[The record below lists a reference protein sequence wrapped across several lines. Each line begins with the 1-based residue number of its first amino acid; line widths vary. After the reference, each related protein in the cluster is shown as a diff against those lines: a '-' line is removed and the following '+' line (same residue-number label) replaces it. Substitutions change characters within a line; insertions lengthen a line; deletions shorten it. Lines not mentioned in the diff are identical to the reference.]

1 MTTKLT
7 ANKTRCK
14 KVANTWDINTSERQQ
29 NGINKQKQ
37 RESYRKNELEKEKN
51 ILSSVK

>member
-1 MTTKLT
+1 MYK
-7 ANKTRCK
+7 RR
-14 KVANTWDINTSERQQ
+14 EE

-37 RESYRKNELEKEKN
+37 RESDMKNELEKEKN

>member
-1 MTTKLT
+1 MYK
-7 ANKTRCK
+7 RR
-14 KVANTWDINTSERQQ
+14 EE

-37 RESYRKNELEKEKN
+37 RESHMKNELEKEKN

>member
-1 MTTKLT
+1 MITA

-14 KVANTWDINTSERQQ
+14 KVTNTWDIKTNERQQ

-37 RESYRKNELEKEKN
+37 RESHMKHELEKEKN
-51 ILSSVK
+51 ILSSVR